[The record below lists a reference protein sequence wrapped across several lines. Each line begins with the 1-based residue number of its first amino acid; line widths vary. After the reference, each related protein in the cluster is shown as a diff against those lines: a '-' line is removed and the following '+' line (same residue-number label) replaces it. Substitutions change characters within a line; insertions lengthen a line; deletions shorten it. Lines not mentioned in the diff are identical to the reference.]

1 MHKPTLAFIGAG
13 NMAKSIINGLLTQG
27 YSPNLIWAT
36 DTKQEALTSL
46 ATNLG
51 INTSSDNNEA
61 AKHADIVI
69 LAVKPQVMSDVLNGL
84 SNQPSLDKTLF
95 LSIAAGITSSFI
107 QQHFITE
114 LPIIRAMPNTP
125 AMIGCGATGLY
136 ANDSVSE
143 EQKAYCESIFNA
155 VGTTCWVE
163 DENTLDTITAISGSG
178 PAYFFLFME
187 SLIEAAIQ
195 HGLAPEIAKQLVM
208 QTAKGA
214 ALMAIESDQEIASL
228 RQNVTS
234 PGGTTAQ
241 ALSVFEQNNLR
252 QLVNN
257 ATTAA
262 KQRAQELSRLS
273 NTTIENKG

>member
-36 DTKQEALTSL
+36 DTKVETLTSL
-46 ATNLG
+46 ASNLG

-61 AKHADIVI
+61 VKHADIVI
-69 LAVKPQVMSDVLNGL
+69 LAVKPQVMSGVLNGL
-84 SNQPSLDKTLF
+84 SDQPSLDKTLF
-95 LSIAAGITSSFI
+95 LSIAAGITTSSI
-107 QQHFITE
+107 QQHFNIE

-136 ANDSVSE
+136 ANDYVSD

-155 VGTTCWVE
+155 VGITCWVD

-187 SLIEAAIQ
+187 SLIDAAIQ
-195 HGLAPEIAKQLVM
+195 HGLSPDIAKQLVM

-214 ALMAIESDQEIASL
+214 ALIASESDQEIATL

-252 QLVNN
+252 QLVNK

-262 KQRAQELSRLS
+262 KQRAQEL
-273 NTTIENKG
+273 NDPK